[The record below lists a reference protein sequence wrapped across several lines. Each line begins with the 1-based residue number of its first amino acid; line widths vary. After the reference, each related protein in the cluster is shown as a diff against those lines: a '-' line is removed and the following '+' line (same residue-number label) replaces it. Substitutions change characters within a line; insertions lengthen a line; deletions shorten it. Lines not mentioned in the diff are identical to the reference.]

1 MATNGF
7 QGSEGA
13 PEALSKIDQALRLV
27 HDPTSSNDHR
37 RDAQTYL
44 EGVKESSEAPL
55 HGYRLASDKSQEA
68 VVRHYALSLLE
79 HAIRYLWTNYSEEQ
93 ATVLRNWV
101 VELNQGVSPAD
112 PPFLRNKTAQLWV
125 EVAKRSWGTEWMDM
139 DSMLV
144 QLWEVPDS
152 SVHKEIVLFILETL
166 SDEVFTG
173 DDAVV
178 AFREGILSK
187 ACVEVFT
194 PLAVLLESF
203 PNRQAGP
210 DVRQGTEGW
219 LSRLSAFL
227 EYCLTS
233 DAKDNEEVKSCA
245 VKGLS
250 TFLSLMPWA
259 IPKAIAAARCVDIML
274 TALNS
279 TNIDAQKVRLTISN
293 PSCLAC

>member
-1 MATNGF
+1 
-7 QGSEGA
+7 
-13 PEALSKIDQALRLV
+13 
-27 HDPTSSNDHR
+27 
-37 RDAQTYL
+37 
-44 EGVKESSEAPL
+44 
-55 HGYRLASDKSQEA
+55 
-68 VVRHYALSLLE
+68 
-79 HAIRYLWTNYSEEQ
+79 
-93 ATVLRNWV
+93 
-101 VELNQGVSPAD
+101 
-112 PPFLRNKTAQLWV
+112 
-125 EVAKRSWGTEWMDM
+125 MDM

-152 SVHKEIVLFILETL
+152 SVHKEVVLFILETL

-194 PLAVLLESF
+194 PLSVLLESF

-227 EYCLTS
+227 EFCLTS

-279 TNIDAQKVRLTISN
+279 TNIDAQKVGLSVIKAFANSVY
-293 PSCLAC
+293 